1 MQQYSY
7 SILFASDGVSNKIC
21 LLTGVKESDWVLDLT
36 SSTSAN
42 LLSLQM
48 SWSDNCGCGQIPLI
62 KVTMAETLQRWVG
75 LLWDAH
81 FALITGNLE
90 RKG

>member
-1 MQQYSY
+1 M
-7 SILFASDGVSNKIC
+7 C
-21 LLTGVKESDWVLDLT
+21 LLTGVKESDWVLDST
-36 SSTSAN
+36 YSTSAN

-48 SWSDNCGCGQIPLI
+48 SWSDDVDCGQIPLI
-62 KVTMAETLQRWVG
+62 KVTIAETLQHWLG
-75 LLWDAH
+75 LLRDAH